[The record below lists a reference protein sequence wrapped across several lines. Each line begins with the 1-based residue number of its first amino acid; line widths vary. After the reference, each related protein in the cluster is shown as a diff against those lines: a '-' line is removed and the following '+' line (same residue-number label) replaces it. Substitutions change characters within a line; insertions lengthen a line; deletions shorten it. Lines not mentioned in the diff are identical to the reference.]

1 MPSKRSLIALS
12 LLAAFVTTA
21 CSPHV
26 QAQQP
31 PKQKPQA
38 QPPLAS
44 FASQRLILLP
54 VQMLRAD
61 SGSFVTMPMWAEF
74 RKTLDDSV
82 AAAISD
88 RGIGKGWGYAADVL
102 RQAKRNAAY
111 VGDPYAL
118 GAQPLRGQL
127 YKPNDHIPDV
137 MSNNLRGLIAL
148 GDTRYA
154 LVPIEL
160 VIQRDGP
167 RQRAVLR
174 LALIDGRSGLF
185 MWVGEAASDPMT
197 ALTPALINT
206 LAARVAD
213 LVVAR

>member
-1 MPSKRSLIALS
+1 MP
-12 LLAAFVTTA
+12 
-21 CSPHV
+21 
-26 QAQQP
+26 QP
-31 PKQKPQA
+31 

-44 FASQRLILLP
+44 FAAQRIIVLP

-61 SGSFVTMPMWAEF
+61 SGSFVTIPMWAEF

-82 AAAISD
+82 AAAISE
-88 RGIGKGWGYAADVL
+88 RGIGKGWGYAADVV

-127 YKPNDHIPDV
+127 YKRNDRIPDV
-137 MSNNLRGLIAL
+137 MGNNLRGLIAL
-148 GDTRYA
+148 GDARYA

-174 LALIDGRSGLF
+174 LALIDGRLGTF
-185 MWVGEAASDPMT
+185 MWVGEVVSDPMT
-197 ALTPALINT
+197 ALTPALINS

>member
-1 MPSKRSLIALS
+1 M
-12 LLAAFVTTA
+12 LAG

-44 FASQRLILLP
+44 FAAQRLILLP

-88 RGIGKGWGYAADVL
+88 RGIGKGWGYPADVV

-127 YKPNDHIPDV
+127 YKPNDHIPEV
-137 MSNNLRGLIAL
+137 MGSHLRGLIAL

-197 ALTPALINT
+197 ALTPALINS